1 MQYTGLVSKLKIKAS
16 SFLVLFFTI
25 QNEPNHWILQ
35 QPRTLETKK
44 LHAVWKYFYLEG
56 WEEQNKNNWTSK
68 SLDKHIN
75 SLYIQVRLRVVLK
88 RKVQDHHVFLIFFS
102 ITSLTVTWL
111 KSFNRLTTSVLQYI
125 ETSQLINLLVS
136 TWWETLV
143 VNGLT

>member
-35 QPRTLETKK
+35 QPRNCMLSENSFI
-44 LHAVWKYFYLEG
+44 WKDEKNKIRTTEPRKALINISTVYTYRFVFVLFWRERYRTTMYFL
-56 WEEQNKNNWTSK
+56 
-68 SLDKHIN
+68 
-75 SLYIQVRLRVVLK
+75 
-88 RKVQDHHVFLIFFS
+88 LIFFS